1 VVDDPPL
8 QVPELQVW
16 PVVQVFPQLPQFEV
30 LVCRLTQVVPH
41 IVWPLGQVHVPFEQ
55 LPEAQVFPQ
64 LPQLVALVCR
74 LTQLDPQ

>member
-1 VVDDPPL
+1 VGHTHEPFEQLWPDPQVV
-8 QVPELQVW
+8 
-16 PVVQVFPQLPQFEV
+16 PQLPQFVE

-41 IVWPLGQVHVPFEQ
+41 IVWPLGHVHAPFEQ

-64 LPQLVALVCR
+64 LPQLVELVCR